1 MATRPHERWIWTELI
16 GFDNTQPDMGVGE
29 YLQSAGFTPTTVCL
43 LIGSPDFIL
52 SHESLGHE
60 APLHPDF
67 CARDGHDHNPHRQ
80 RQVWTNRQ
88 LQELIRQLQSQGVAV
103 FLTVFTRFYQ
113 NQFHHEWISDHR
125 EVCMVFASLG
135 WVSSINSLARLA
147 DGGYYED
154 YFIPKL
160 VETLT
165 YYGFDGWHGAD
176 GYGPLNGPLWRVDF
190 SDDMVGQFGG
200 ASRLS
205 LPPEVIGECGY
216 DAGKLEARAAWIWR
230 HARHEWIE
238 FYADRWAGFWQ
249 KAMAALHAAGK
260 RGVINSAWGRAPFES
275 LYRYGIDYRRIVDAG
290 VDGIVVETVAAGLAM
305 DPRPGAA
312 HESRHYD
319 FLSMLMLIRAYVPN
333 TRLIFLHN
341 AHDVVEQWDA
351 IRHMPTLLEREI
363 YALANVWHHAD
374 DGPLQ
379 PAADGFL
386 VCLGDG
392 LDPDHWRWL
401 RARWE
406 LAFDAAP
413 RRTLGAMVVW
423 SDAAMAAQVSDFTE
437 TRAWTPHRL
446 LFHLMTRGAMV
457 QATVRAA
464 DVERVEG
471 PLLVLNP
478 HLFTPEELREVATYD
493 RGPLVAIGPDLGCLL
508 PGETG
513 FSDVLAPGQLQCRVR
528 GADCVV
534 PPELPA
540 AEETIPPDLTDLPEP
555 QGYWDH
561 MYFREVSEGFIRAC
575 VDVINCASG
584 APGVVDA
591 AETVTLMAVEQE
603 PGVLRI
609 ALKNKSDVYAR
620 PTVDVGKTIEGV
632 HVLTDFPSL
641 RIVPEGTRFSVRVP
655 GKGVTVVDVRLG
667 SA

>member
-1 MATRPHERWIWTELI
+1 MPARPHERWIWTELI
-16 GFDNTQPDMGVGE
+16 GFDNTQADMGVGE
-29 YLQSAGFTPTTVCL
+29 YLDNAGFTPTTVCL

-52 SHESLGHE
+52 SHESLECE

-88 LQELIRQLQSQGVAV
+88 LQELIRQLQTRGVAV
-103 FLTVFTRFYQ
+103 FLTVFTRFYG
-113 NQFHHEWISDHR
+113 NQFHHEWVSDHR

-135 WVSSINSLARLA
+135 WVSSINSLARMA
-147 DGGYYED
+147 DGSYYED
-154 YFIPKL
+154 YFIQKL
-160 VETLT
+160 LETLT

-190 SDDMVGQFGG
+190 SDGMLRQF
-200 ASRLS
+200 AEARDLA
-205 LPPEVIGECGY
+205 LPPEVGGECGH
-216 DAGKLEARAAWIWR
+216 DAERLGARAAWIWR

-238 FYADRWAGFWQ
+238 FYADRWARFWR
-249 KAMAALHAAGK
+249 KAMSALHAAGK

-275 LYRYGIDYRRIVDAG
+275 LYRYGIDYRRIVEAG
-290 VDGIVVETVAAGLAM
+290 VDGIVVETAAAGLAM

-312 HESRHYD
+312 HPSRHYD
-319 FLSMLMLIRAYVPN
+319 FLSMLMLIRAYVPD

-363 YALANVWHHAD
+363 YSLANVWHQAG
-374 DGPLQ
+374 DGSLRPG
-379 PAADGFL
+379 ADGFL

-413 RRTLGAMVVW
+413 RRALGVTLVW
-423 SDAAMAAQVSDFTE
+423 SDAAMAAQVADFTE
-437 TRAWTPHRL
+437 TRAWTPHRI

-457 QATVRAA
+457 QATVQAA
-464 DVERVEG
+464 DIDYVEG

-478 HLFTPEELREVATYD
+478 HLLAAEELGALRDYS
-493 RGPLVAIGPDLGCLL
+493 RGPLVAIGPGLDGLL

-513 FSDVLAPGQLQCRVR
+513 FHDVLPLGQLRCRVR
-528 GADCVV
+528 GADLGV
-534 PPELPA
+534 PPRLPA
-540 AEETIPPDLTDLPEP
+540 AEETIPADLMDLPEP

-561 MYFREVSEGFIRAC
+561 MVFREVSEGFISAC
-575 VDVINCASG
+575 VDVINRVSG
-584 APGVVDA
+584 APLVVDGA
-591 AETVTLMAVEQE
+591 DTVTLMAVQQAA
-603 PGVLRI
+603 GVLRI
-609 ALKNKSDVYAR
+609 ALKNQSAVYAR
-620 PTVDVGKTIEGV
+620 PTVDVGVPIGEIE
-632 HVLTDFPSL
+632 VLTDFPSL

-655 GKGVTVVDVRLG
+655 GKGVTVVDVRVG
-667 SA
+667 SS